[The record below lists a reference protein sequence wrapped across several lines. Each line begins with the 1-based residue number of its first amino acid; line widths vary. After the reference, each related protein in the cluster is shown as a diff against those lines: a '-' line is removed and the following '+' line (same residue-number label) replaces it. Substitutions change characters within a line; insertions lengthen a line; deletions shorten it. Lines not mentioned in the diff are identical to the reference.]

1 MVERLFR
8 VQEVASSSLVIPT
21 ILNINEEV
29 LKMDIREFNCR
40 NMELDR
46 EEAKLKEQLAAIEE
60 KRSKLRNEK
69 LKDEMEKSVELV
81 DFLIEH
87 RDFILSHLKHTC
99 GSCVE
104 GGTVNGYS
112 MSRGYANCTK
122 CFLTE
127 ILNNEYSVSEFKVD
141 LDFTITHWEDV

>member
-21 ILNINEEV
+21 ILTINEEV
-29 LKMDIREFNCR
+29 LKVDICEFNRR
-40 NMELDR
+40 NMELDK
-46 EEAKLKEQLAAIEE
+46 EEAKLKEQLAVIEE
-60 KRSKLRNEK
+60 KRRGVREEK
-69 LKDEMEKSVELV
+69 LKDEMENSVELLN
-81 DFLIEH
+81 FLIEH
-87 RDFILSHLKHTC
+87 RDFILSHLRHTC

-112 MSRGYANCTK
+112 MTRGYARCTK

-127 ILNNEYSVSEFKVD
+127 ILNNEYSASEFKVD
-141 LDFTITHWEDV
+141 LDFTITKWGDA